1 MVFPE
6 IIHSKSTIFWSV
18 KLKQHHFRVIKLHV
32 SHVDAL
38 KIIFCV
44 SKITNLHR
52 CKFRLRSILRKAKN
66 WRRSWQI
73 LLSGW
78 ESIFLLLYQGLHFGA
93 FWPPHPVP
101 SQMPS
106 IFSLSNMYLSQK
118 NIWFLI
124 CFQLVP
130 CSNITRPTTPSI
142 PTPPCLKRVRIMLE
156 SWNLAGKYTPW
167 CSFRKYNS

>member
-1 MVFPE
+1 M
-6 IIHSKSTIFWSV
+6 
-18 KLKQHHFRVIKLHV
+18 

-52 CKFRLRSILRKAKN
+52 CKFRLCSILRKAKN

-73 LLSGW
+73 LLSGR

-106 IFSLSNMYLSQK
+106 IFSLSNDVSFAKKYMVPYLLPVGTLLKYNQACHPLNPHS
-118 NIWFLI
+118 
-124 CFQLVP
+124 
-130 CSNITRPTTPSI
+130 
-142 PTPPCLKRVRIMLE
+142 PCLKRVRIMLE

-167 CSFRKYNS
+167 CSFRKYSS